1 MRLCSNG
8 PCLSGQNTIHGKN
21 GLTGHK
27 NNMSVILYIDKED
40 DPQNLHV
47 VFCPNKEHSF
57 EPSMFGACFRTRAAI
72 PVSEFCI
79 LSFIF
84 HLLVIYH
91 GFVLFCLLFFQTAWW
106 FTKFWMKHI
115 HTSFHDLTLTHFN
128 PSYSKVKTK
137 SYFHCWA
144 TVYIYICTSW
154 WCSFVVVHPFI
165 QAIKSPELKCRLNM
179 SLFVLVTSCALT
191 VELAVVKGS
200 GFLHHSWSNP
210 PSRRVEE
217 SDWECRGRRSEAKT
231 FRQNHHQN
239 ERWQGEKLNLRIV

>member
-57 EPSMFGACFRTRAAI
+57 EPSMFGACCRTLAAVL
-72 PVSEFCI
+72 VSEFCL

-91 GFVLFCLLFFQTAWW
+91 V
-106 FTKFWMKHI
+106 
-115 HTSFHDLTLTHFN
+115 
-128 PSYSKVKTK
+128 
-137 SYFHCWA
+137 
-144 TVYIYICTSW
+144 
-154 WCSFVVVHPFI
+154 
-165 QAIKSPELKCRLNM
+165 
-179 SLFVLVTSCALT
+179 
-191 VELAVVKGS
+191 
-200 GFLHHSWSNP
+200 
-210 PSRRVEE
+210 
-217 SDWECRGRRSEAKT
+217 
-231 FRQNHHQN
+231 
-239 ERWQGEKLNLRIV
+239 